1 MSMIMRMKGHNG
13 ASPCRMCN
21 IRGLRVPDK
30 PGTTRYVPLDRSSH
44 PDVRTDQSGE
54 RVEKYD
60 PYNLPLRTHN
70 GLLAQAAEVDAA
82 TTITAADRLSKEYGI
97 KGTPLL
103 SSVYSLFFPHSF
115 PYDFMHLIWE
125 NTIKNLLLHWTHDFK
140 GLDQGNESYELSKA
154 IWEGIGTLTASSGS
168 TIPSAYGSRV
178 PNIAR
183 DRYMCTAD
191 MWSFWTLYIG
201 PVLLWRRFK
210 NEKYYKH
217 FILLVKLLTTCLK
230 FEITDEEI
238 NTVRNGFV
246 DWVEKYERFYYQH
259 DAGRMSACPVT
270 IHALLHIADSIKT
283 CGPVWC
289 YWAFPMERYCNRLKP
304 AIRNRRSPY
313 SSIDR
318 YILEDAQ
325 LTQIKAIYGL
335 ADELSLRPQPKNLP
349 QGAYKNPHYPTCI
362 LLYPRVVV
370 QQGAGHTSLPTG
382 LSNSIAAALST
393 RFDVHISVI
402 RQHLQQAKIEE
413 WGKVRWIDSEA
424 GDTIHSSGL
433 RAMRPTADRRDATF
447 VWYMML
453 VDKFAHM
460 HRRKPKFELQT
471 FYDPQK
477 PIIIAAIRNC
487 KIKTPGPADLE
498 GIDIHLYSTTGS
510 LDLIDI
516 TSVQA
521 LVGRVE
527 YTVDGGG
534 WAIIDRSGGLARAE
548 WDPAGDADVDEV
560 FNGSDID
567 VTVINNVRS
576 SHSSNAF
583 VPKSQLLSELE
594 FAIALRQ
601 PEKEGVLQN
610 NPYDSVASNHIGI
623 LSRLRKLV
631 EMGVS
636 QEELAQLCTGTLV
649 RPNPTNLAPTPAAA
663 AAAVKSPY
671 CAIPAFVHYPIAH
684 TLTYTNSAQQ
694 IQAPNTSRPLSNPVV
709 ASTASPAIPN
719 ISGLFEALVKA
730 RVVSAT
736 STPTGAGATI
746 RAQDGSKIQSYDT
759 QPPRESSV
767 EDAHVNRP
775 RRAILAEDVI
785 FSSAETSR

>member
-1 MSMIMRMKGHNG
+1 
-13 ASPCRMCN
+13 
-21 IRGLRVPDK
+21 
-30 PGTTRYVPLDRSSH
+30 
-44 PDVRTDQSGE
+44 
-54 RVEKYD
+54 
-60 PYNLPLRTHN
+60 
-70 GLLAQAAEVDAA
+70 
-82 TTITAADRLSKEYGI
+82 
-97 KGTPLL
+97 
-103 SSVYSLFFPHSF
+103 
-115 PYDFMHLIWE
+115 MHLIWE

-168 TIPSAYGSRV
+168 TILSAYGSRV

-289 YWAFPMERYCNRLKP
+289 YWAFPMELLL
-304 AIRNRRSPY
+304 NRRSPY

-335 ADELSLRPQPKNLP
+335 ADELSLRPQPEKP
-349 QGAYKNPHYPTCI
+349 A
-362 LLYPRVVV
+362 
-370 QQGAGHTSLPTG
+370 AGSIQEPSLPNLYTPVSSRG
-382 LSNSIAAALST
+382 RPTRRRPYVIANRT
-393 RFDVHISVI
+393 
-402 RQHLQQAKIEE
+402 AKIEE
-413 WGKVRWIDSEA
+413 WGKVRQIDSEA

-447 VWYMML
+447 VRYMML

-471 FYDPQK
+471 FYGQLEHLYLITFSCSDTRVDPQK
-477 PIIIAAIRNC
+477 PIILAAIRNC
-487 KIKTPGPADLE
+487 KIKAPGPADLE

-510 LDLIDI
+510 LDLADI

-548 WDPAGDADVDEV
+548 WDPTGDADADEV

-567 VTVINNVRS
+567 
-576 SHSSNAF
+576 
-583 VPKSQLLSELE
+583 
-594 FAIALRQ
+594 
-601 PEKEGVLQN
+601 
-610 NPYDSVASNHIGI
+610 GI
-623 LSRLRKLV
+623 
-631 EMGVS
+631 
-636 QEELAQLCTGTLV
+636 
-649 RPNPTNLAPTPAAA
+649 
-663 AAAVKSPY
+663 
-671 CAIPAFVHYPIAH
+671 
-684 TLTYTNSAQQ
+684 
-694 IQAPNTSRPLSNPVV
+694 
-709 ASTASPAIPN
+709 
-719 ISGLFEALVKA
+719 
-730 RVVSAT
+730 
-736 STPTGAGATI
+736 
-746 RAQDGSKIQSYDT
+746 
-759 QPPRESSV
+759 
-767 EDAHVNRP
+767 
-775 RRAILAEDVI
+775 
-785 FSSAETSR
+785 